1 MALSLPGRP
10 RPTLVIATL
19 VAASFFA
26 DAATSFNNSGG
37 VRTAPAMIMSRVPAT
52 DPTRVAWRGRYRQNL
67 DGSASFDWAGVQA
80 RVRVSGATSVYAE
93 LCLPPPM
100 VVSFRVLVNDVDQ
113 TPLIVANSSTP
124 APGEGLL
131 LVGGLDPKSV
141 YEVAVYHVLEPFVSR
156 GGPSDTPVSPPNDL
170 SPAPTLLAFSTDG
183 VFVGP
188 TPMRPIKLFTLGDSI
203 TSGFGAGGVG
213 PCAPGI
219 ATNDH
224 SRTYTRYLCDH
235 FAAECVGSIAWA
247 GKGIVANSPSSGSH
261 GQLMGSYVTATLGGE
276 AYARDWDHNRP
287 SRPDGVLIN
296 LGTNDMGAGGE
307 RARNATFVAEFVAAY
322 VELARNITRR
332 FFSGYPTLFLGTGPI
347 TSAYDAPV
355 LAVIATL
362 QLEYNITAWHVNYTG
377 AALDGCDGHPGAQGH
392 RNMNASAAAVISRA
406 LGWRAGEG
414 ALQRPGDNNST
425 THRAH
430 SAITHRAHSAIAR
443 GRDPAVEWVASARP
457 AHPPFSRA
465 STPLDVTLT
474 VRADGSG
481 MFTSVQAALDSCAP
495 SVAGPA
501 GTLGHVTLLLRGVFR
516 ERVRISKDFPRGV
529 SVIGDAMDALKAL
542 IVFNVSGEAA
552 STFNTHTVLVA
563 AADTRFENVSIAN
576 DAYEYDAALAA
587 QSVALHLDPTADR
600 FSCIGCV
607 LLGGQD
613 TLYVG
618 AAGYGLRAFFLN
630 SFLNGSC
637 DSIFGGASTVF
648 ERSHLDVTGAL
659 TAPRGD
665 PDSVMLFLNSTLST
679 PGEALL
685 SRPWGEI
692 SGVVFA
698 NTFLSPGISPR
709 GWDDW
714 GHACDAS
721 PPGSPTWC
729 SPLYYAEGGSTGP
742 GAVHTQR
749 PWWTH
754 ALSPAETAQWTRNR
768 VLRGWDPFAPL
779 PAQYN

>member
-1 MALSLPGRP
+1 MALLPR
-10 RPTLVIATL
+10 TLVIATL
-19 VAASFFA
+19 IAGSIANAASSA
-26 DAATSFNNSGG
+26 NPATS
-37 VRTAPAMIMSRVPAT
+37 RVSAT
-52 DPTRVAWRGRYRQNL
+52 DPTRVAWRGRYRQNF

-80 RVRVSGATSVYAE
+80 RVRVSGATSVFAE
-93 LCLPPPM
+93 LSLPPPM

-113 TPLIVANSSTP
+113 TPLIFANSSTP

-131 LVGGLDPKSV
+131 LVGGLDPNSV
-141 YEVAVYHVLEPFVSR
+141 HEVAIYHVLEPFVSR
-156 GGPSDTPVSPPNDL
+156 GGPSDAPVPPPNDL

-224 SRTYTRYLCDH
+224 SHTFTRYLCDH
-235 FAAECVGSIAWA
+235 FSAECVGSVAWA
-247 GKGIVANSPSSGSH
+247 GKGIVANSPSSGPH

-307 RARNATFVAEFVAAY
+307 RARNATCVAEFVAAY
-322 VELARNITRR
+322 VELVLNITRR

-392 RNMNASAAAVISRA
+392 RDMNASAAAVISRA

-414 ALQRPGDNNST
+414 ALQRPGTSNDKST
-425 THRAH
+425 THRVH
-430 SAITHRAHSAIAR
+430 SAR
-443 GRDPAVEWVASARP
+443 GRDPAAAWVASARP

-501 GTLGHVTLLLRGVFR
+501 GMLGHVTLLLRGVFR

-529 SVIGDAMDALKAL
+529 SVIGDATDPLEAR
-542 IVFNVSGEAA
+542 IVFNVSGVGA

-563 AADTRFENVSIAN
+563 AADTRFRNVSIVN
-576 DAYEYDAALAA
+576 DACEYDAALAA

-618 AAGYGLRAFFLN
+618 AAGYGLRAYFFN

-665 PDSVMLFLNSTLST
+665 PDSVMLFLDSTLST

-692 SGVVFA
+692 SSVVFA
-698 NTFLSPGISPR
+698 NTFLSAGVAPQ

-714 GHACDAS
+714 GHACTAS
-721 PPGSPTWC
+721 TPGSPTWC

-742 GAVHTQR
+742 GAAHTAR

-754 ALSPAETAQWTRNR
+754 TLSPAETALWTRDR
-768 VLRGWDPFAPL
+768 VLRGWEPFAP
-779 PAQYN
+779 PPY